1 MLSVGYE
8 NHWRDGYNYLILDND
23 TEKSFFP
30 NTHFIAR
37 FATASDAGAALRY
50 LNGLPM
56 DDAERNRAIIALA
69 KYDELK
75 REKLAKK
82 KKKS

>member
-8 NHWRDGYNYLILDND
+8 THWNDGFNYLILDD
-23 TEKSFFP
+23 TDRPFFP
-30 NTHFIAR
+30 PNAHFIAR
-37 FATASDAGAALRY
+37 FETACDAGAALRY
-50 LNGLPM
+50 LSGLPM